1 MAGLWLFGFRRHV
14 DSRCGHFWTV
24 RLFTFRRFSV
34 ADHRY
39 AADDGLIRKLD
50 FEHAINGSAK
60 KGTSSFGPQ
69 TYGSDCEEAQY
80 I

>member
-1 MAGLWLFGFRRHV
+1 MAGLWLLGFRRHV

-24 RLFTFRRFSV
+24 RLFTSCGFSA

-39 AADDGLIRKLD
+39 AADDGLISDLG

-60 KGTSSFGPQ
+60 QGARSFGPQ
-69 TYGSDCEEAQY
+69 TYGGDCEEAQY